1 VTTVE
6 EILKQRPQSLRERA
20 AAALQLEKKQKE
32 EELAAENEELQNEV
46 IDWLTVDLGLP
57 SPQIMDTE
65 FEWDRYNSER
75 GCVTWSFEGFDFRA
89 HYILK
94 KLFEKESTMGKE
106 TIYEKVI
113 VFEIARDNSKWKQ
126 IATLAD
132 IGRLL

>member
-1 VTTVE
+1 MTTVE

-57 SPQIMDTE
+57 EPQIMDTE
-65 FEWDRYNSER
+65 FEFGHYNSER
-75 GCVTWSFEGFDFRA
+75 GCIAWSIEGLVFRA
-89 HYILK
+89 HYTLK
-94 KLFEKESTMGKE
+94 KLYESESTLGKE
-106 TIYEKVI
+106 TVYEKQLVI
-113 VFEIARDNSKWKQ
+113 DYQHKPDKWKQ